1 MSSPAVPPPERA
13 ATRAAFVFIL
23 ITVAFDMLAFGI
35 IAPVLPNLILQMEG
49 GSMARASAVTG
60 YFGFAWATMQF
71 IFSPILG
78 AWSDRFG
85 RRPVILISCLGLG
98 LDYIFMALAPS
109 LRWLFVG
116 RIISGITTSN
126 ISSAFAYVTDVTPPE
141 KRAKQF
147 GMVGAVFGLGFVVG
161 PAVGGF
167 LGGISLR
174 APFWAAAI
182 LSLANVL
189 YGFFILPES
198 LPKEK
203 RAKSAWQ
210 MANPL
215 GSLTLLRSHPELA
228 GLSAAMTLFYL
239 AHNAL
244 PSVFV
249 LYTEYRYGWNE
260 RDVGLSLTVVGVF
273 AATVSGGLVGPYV
286 KRFGEKIQFIVG
298 LGVRDFGIR
307 GICAG
312 LARFA
317 AAGEYSVYCVVGRGG
332 AGDAIVDVAAGGSN
346 VAGEAARGDQF
357 PAGNYRDDWAVDFH
371 AGFCVGDCQECCCAS
386 AGGALF
392 AGGGFV
398 GREFADRLCGDAAV
412 VVGNARDGRSCGS
425 RHRRRR
431 TLAILWPRENFAMK
445 LKKAAHV
452 GGFFFRYSMITR
464 SR

>member
-1 MSSPAVPPPERA
+1 MAMSTPERA

-23 ITVAFDMLAFGI
+23 ITVSFDFLAFGI
-35 IAPVLPNLILQMEG
+35 IAPVLPNLILQMEA

-109 LRWLFVG
+109 LAWLFVG

-126 ISSAFAYVTDVTPPE
+126 ISSAFAYVTDVTAPE

-147 GMVGAVFGLGFVVG
+147 GMLGAAFGLGFVVG
-161 PAVGGF
+161 PAVGGL
-167 LGGISLR
+167 LGGYNLR

-182 LSLANVL
+182 LSLANAL

-198 LPKEK
+198 LPKER
-203 RAKSAWQ
+203 RAKSAWH

-260 RDVGLSLTVVGVF
+260 RDVGLSLTVVGVC

-286 KRFGEKIQFIVG
+286 KRFGEKFSLLSGLVYGILGFAGFALAWRGSLLLASIPFIALWGVAG
-298 LGVRDFGIR
+298 PAMQSSMSRRVDPTSQGKLQGAINSLRAITGMIGPLIFTQVFALAIAKNAAVHLPGAPYLLAAVLLGVSLVI
-307 GICAG
+307 
-312 LARFA
+312 
-317 AAGEYSVYCVVGRGG
+317 
-332 AGDAIVDVAAGGSN
+332 
-346 VAGEAARGDQF
+346 
-357 PAGNYRDDWAVDFH
+357 
-371 AGFCVGDCQECCCAS
+371 
-386 AGGALF
+386 
-392 AGGGFV
+392 
-398 GREFADRLCGDAAV
+398 
-412 VVGNARDGRSCGS
+412 
-425 RHRRRR
+425 
-431 TLAILWPRENFAMK
+431 
-445 LKKAAHV
+445 AHV
-452 GGFFFRYSMITR
+452 VTR
-464 SR
+464 RSSSETPGMAVTVAPPDASDVVAT